1 MSLFIDA
8 TKGKYNY
15 SLSNILFFFFGR
27 GNRERLGVL
36 VAAYMHYSAI
46 CGAPENALDRYAMR
60 RYLDDRIPVFHLP
73 SNKR

>member
-1 MSLFIDA
+1 MCTMLCW
-8 TKGKYNY
+8 Y
-15 SLSNILFFFFGR
+15 R

-46 CGAPENALDRYAMR
+46 CGAPEHALDRYAMR
-60 RYLDDRIPVFHLP
+60 RYLDDRVPVFQLP